1 MARTIAQIKQTIID
15 AKNAT
20 VLSTILFKEEGG
32 SQSGIF
38 NMIADIFSILMNVS
52 EQLWDTMS
60 NTISDMVVKGG
71 VGTGRW
77 WRERILEFQNGD
89 VLKYAN
95 GVYYYDVVNVE
106 KRLVTFCSVTETT
119 NKTIQ
124 IKVAKGATPTK
135 LTAPELTGGLQDY
148 VDFMRF
154 SGTQINLISLDADK
168 CYINATIYYS
178 GQYFATI
185 QASVKSA
192 ITNYFNSISAGENF
206 NGAIIVTDVSKAIQS
221 VAGVSYVKVNTIKVR
236 QDTVPFA
243 SAYTLFNLSTGIDN
257 VLVNTYAGYV
267 VEEDTVG
274 QTLTD
279 SLTFI
284 AV

>member
-20 VLSTILFKEEGG
+20 VLSTTLFKEEGG
-32 SQSGIF
+32 SQVGVF
-38 NMIADIFSILMNVS
+38 NMIADIFAILMNVA
-52 EQLWDTMS
+52 EQLWDIMSTNIS
-60 NTISDMVVKGG
+60 NTVIKGG

-95 GVYYYDVVNVE
+95 GVYYYDVVNAT
-106 KRLVTFCSVTETT
+106 KILVTFCSVTETG

-124 IKVAKGATPTK
+124 IKVAKGITPTK
-135 LTAPELTGGLQDY
+135 LTALELIGGLKDY
-148 VDFMRF
+148 VDFFRF
-154 SGTQINLISLDADK
+154 AGTQIDLISLDSDK
-168 CYINATIYYS
+168 CYINANIYYS

-185 QASVKSA
+185 QASVNNA
-192 ITNYFNSISAGENF
+192 IIAYFNSISAGANF
-206 NGAIIVTDVSKAIQS
+206 NGAIITTNVLKAIQS
-221 VAGVSYVKVNTIKVR
+221 VDGVSYVKLNIIKVR
-236 QDTVPFA
+236 QDTAAFS
-243 SAYTLFNLSTGIDN
+243 SAYTLFSLPLSMDN

-267 VEEDTVG
+267 VGETTVG
-274 QTLTD
+274 QTLND
-279 SLTFI
+279 SLTFT

>member
-15 AKNAT
+15 AKNQT
-20 VLSTILFKEEGG
+20 ILSTILFKEEGG
-32 SQSGIF
+32 SQAGIF
-38 NMIADIFSILMNVS
+38 NMIADIFAILMNVA
-52 EQLWDTMS
+52 EQLWDSMS
-60 NTISDMVVKGG
+60 DTISDMVVKGG

-89 VLKYAN
+89 VLKYSN
-95 GVYYYDVVNVE
+95 GVYYYDVINAE
-106 KRLVTFCSVTETT
+106 KKLVTFCSVTETG

-124 IKVAKGATPTK
+124 IKVAKGTTPTK

-148 VDFMRF
+148 VDFLRF
-154 SGTQINLISLDADK
+154 AGTQIELISLDADK
-168 CYINATIYYS
+168 CYVEGTIYFS
-178 GQYFATI
+178 GQHFSTI
-185 QASVKSA
+185 EDSVKSA

-206 NGAIIVTDVSKAIQS
+206 NGAIITTDVQKAIQG
-221 VAGVSYVKVNTIKVR
+221 VTGVSYVKVNTIKVR

-267 VEEDTVG
+267 VEENTVG

>member
-1 MARTIAQIKQTIID
+1 MARTISQIKQTIID

-32 SQSGIF
+32 SQAGIF
-38 NMIADIFSILMNVS
+38 NMIADIFAILMNVA

-60 NTISDMVVKGG
+60 TNISNTVIKGG

-95 GVYYYDVVNVE
+95 GVYYYDVVNAT
-106 KRLVTFCSVTETT
+106 KTLVTFCSVTETG

-124 IKVAKGATPTK
+124 IKVAKGITPTK
-135 LTAPELTGGLQDY
+135 LTALELIGGLKDY
-148 VDFMRF
+148 VDFFRF
-154 SGTQINLISLDADK
+154 AGTQIDLISLDSDK
-168 CYINATIYYS
+168 CYINANIYYS

-185 QASVKSA
+185 QASVNSA
-192 ITNYFNSISAGENF
+192 ITAYFNSISAGANF
-206 NGAIIVTDVSKAIQS
+206 NGAIITTNILKAIQA
-221 VAGVSYVKVNTIKVR
+221 VDGVSYVKLNIIKVR
-236 QDTVPFA
+236 QDTVAFS
-243 SAYTLFNLSTGIDN
+243 SAYTLFSLPLSMDN

-267 VEEDTVG
+267 VGETTAG
-274 QTLTD
+274 QTLND
-279 SLTFI
+279 SLTFT

>member
-1 MARTIAQIKQTIID
+1 MARSIAQIKQTIID
-15 AKNAT
+15 AKNQT

-32 SQSGIF
+32 SQAGIF
-38 NMIADIFSILMNVS
+38 NVIADIFAILMNVA
-52 EQLWDTMS
+52 EQLWDSMS
-60 NTISDMVVKGG
+60 ASISSSVAKGG

-95 GVYYYDVVNVE
+95 GTYYYDVVNAE
-106 KRLVTFCSVTETT
+106 KRLVTFCSVTEAG

-124 IKVAKGATPTK
+124 IKVAKGTTPTK
-135 LTAPELTGGLQDY
+135 LTTPELTGGLKDY
-148 VDFMRF
+148 IDYIRF
-154 SGTQINLISLDADK
+154 AGTQIDLISLDSDK
-168 CYINATIYYS
+168 CYINANIYYS

-185 QASVKSA
+185 EDSVKSA

-206 NGAIIVTDVSKAIQS
+206 NGAIIVTDVQKAIQA
-221 VAGVSYVKVNTIKVR
+221 VEGVSYVKLNTIKVR
-236 QDTVPFA
+236 QDTALFA
-243 SAYTLFNLSTGIDN
+243 SAYTLFSLAGSIDN

-267 VEEDTVG
+267 VEENTAG
-274 QTLTD
+274 QTLND
-279 SLTFI
+279 SLTFT

>member
-1 MARTIAQIKQTIID
+1 MARTISQIKQTIID

-32 SQSGIF
+32 SQAGIF
-38 NMIADIFSILMNVS
+38 NMIADIFAILMNVA

-60 NTISDMVVKGG
+60 TNISNTVIKGG

-95 GVYYYDVVNVE
+95 GVYYYDVVNAT
-106 KRLVTFCSVTETT
+106 KRLVTFCSVTETG

-124 IKVAKGATPTK
+124 IKVAKGITPTK
-135 LTAPELTGGLQDY
+135 LTSAELLGGLKDY
-148 VDFMRF
+148 VDFFRF
-154 SGTQINLISLDADK
+154 AGTQIDLISLDSDK
-168 CYINATIYYS
+168 CYINANIYFS

-185 QASVKSA
+185 QASVNNA
-192 ITNYFNSISAGENF
+192 IIAYFNSISAGANF
-206 NGAIIVTDVSKAIQS
+206 NGAIITTNVLKAIQS
-221 VAGVSYVKVNTIKVR
+221 VEGVSYVKLNIIKVR
-236 QDTVPFA
+236 QDTAAFS
-243 SAYTLFNLSTGIDN
+243 SAYTLFSLPLSMDN

-267 VEEDTVG
+267 VGETTVG
-274 QTLTD
+274 QTLND
-279 SLTFI
+279 SLTFT